1 MRERGVTARVI
12 HRFDLLSPSHA
23 RGGARS
29 LTHAHARAV
38 AAHGVAAAAAAAEA
52 AAAAAAAA
60 AAPIDDVNGDANAR
74 LSSTRASLIISMSS
88 PLSRARRCSLA
99 CFARSHARAVAARA
113 VAAAAAEVATD
124 DARWRAR

>member
-52 AAAAAAAA
+52 AAAAAAA
-60 AAPIDDVNGDANAR
+60 PIDDVKGDANAR